1 MFLLQGVTMSIQLK
15 DLQDLLSLAAAYEAG
30 NIERKTFWK
39 NVEGRGFSKSEIA
52 AARKM
57 QRIAM
62 DNGAE
67 VKAW

>member
-1 MFLLQGVTMSIQLK
+1 MSAKLK
-15 DLQDLLSLAAAYEAG
+15 DLQDLLSLAAAYESG
-30 NIERKTFWK
+30 DITRPTFWK

-57 QRIAM
+57 QRIAT